1 MQIYLYPSSLTI
13 SIIKNRL
20 LFDINFIGDVVMY
33 NPDKTCK
40 VMINRIK
47 KICDQKKMTPYT
59 LAKEAGVS
67 TSTVSYL
74 LSGRTKPQVY
84 TLLLLCNVLDVS
96 ISELFEYE
104 GSNQFIDISETE
116 LQFITYEEKELLC
129 KYRDFSYKKRE
140 MLKTYVEMLNQYRD

>member
-1 MQIYLYPSSLTI
+1 
-13 SIIKNRL
+13 
-20 LFDINFIGDVVMY
+20 MY